1 MKERNFDKDIYMKF
15 SLSLKIDELQ
25 TVINSLNIYENKV
38 EKLTEYKSFL
48 EKILDLIKNSQKNLI
63 MKKRYRKNNI
73 SNIKQTLISLNN
85 NLFRLK
91 AYKEKN
97 LKLLEKLRNQ
107 KIKHFYKLKNTNE
120 CFMHSFQK
128 NFLSNFDTIISES
141 TGNESY
147 GEVSQLKNL
156 NFEAENELQKL
167 ENIKK
172 QMLLEINYYNLSKDF
187 KKVTK
192 INYLNN
198 TNSDDEMINKL
209 LHNKLIEK
217 RKNFVKLANKK
228 NIQEGDINFIRDKI
242 NFFKLKLKTKINSKK
257 KLIRQNKKFYIE
269 TIKEDAE
276 NDDILI
282 NNNNSKKFED
292 FHKSDEIFNDKIDS
306 IKINNNN
313 NSNKD
318 SGSEETNYNSSD
330 KKEYI

>member
-1 MKERNFDKDIYMKF
+1 MKERNFNQDIYMNF

-25 TVINSLNIYENKV
+25 TVISSLNISENKV
-38 EKLTEYKSFL
+38 EKLIEYKSYL

-63 MKKRYRKNNI
+63 IKKRFRKSNI

-91 AYKEKN
+91 ADKEKS
-97 LKLLEKLRNQ
+97 LKLLENLRNQ
-107 KIKHFYKLKNTNE
+107 KIKHFYKIKNSNNS
-120 CFMHSFQK
+120 FMNSFKK
-128 NFLSNFDTIISES
+128 NFSSNFDLLISET

-156 NFEAENELQKL
+156 NFEVENELQKL
-167 ENIKK
+167 DNIKK

-198 TNSDDEMINKL
+198 TNNDDEMINKI
-209 LHNKLIEK
+209 LHNKLIAK
-217 RKNFVKLANKK
+217 RNNFVNLANMK
-228 NIQEGDINFIRDKI
+228 NTQGGDINFIKDKI
-242 NFFKLKLKTKINSKK
+242 NFFKIKLKTKIQSTKN
-257 KLIRQNKKFYIE
+257 LIRKNKKFYIE
-269 TIKEDAE
+269 TIKEDSE
-276 NDDILI
+276 NDDISI
-282 NNNNSKKFED
+282 NNNIPIKFEN
-292 FHKSDEIFNDKIDS
+292 FNKSNKIINDKLDS

-330 KKEYI
+330 KKESL

>member
-1 MKERNFDKDIYMKF
+1 MKERNFNQDIYMNF

-25 TVINSLNIYENKV
+25 TVISSLNISENKV
-38 EKLTEYKSFL
+38 EKLIEYKSYL

-63 MKKRYRKNNI
+63 IKKRFRKSNI

-91 AYKEKN
+91 ADKEKS
-97 LKLLEKLRNQ
+97 LKLLENLRNQ
-107 KIKHFYKLKNTNE
+107 KIKHFYKIKNSNNS
-120 CFMHSFQK
+120 FMNSFKK
-128 NFLSNFDTIISES
+128 NFSSNFDLLISET

-156 NFEAENELQKL
+156 NFEVENELQKL
-167 ENIKK
+167 DNIKK

-198 TNSDDEMINKL
+198 TNNDDEMINKI
-209 LHNKLIEK
+209 LHNKLIAK
-217 RKNFVKLANKK
+217 RNNFVNLANMK
-228 NIQEGDINFIRDKI
+228 NTQGGDINFIKDKI
-242 NFFKLKLKTKINSKK
+242 NFFKIKLKTKIQSTKNLVRK
-257 KLIRQNKKFYIE
+257 NKKFYIE
-269 TIKEDAE
+269 TIKEDSE
-276 NDDILI
+276 NDDISI
-282 NNNNSKKFED
+282 NNNIPIKFEN
-292 FHKSDEIFNDKIDS
+292 FNKSNKIINDKLDS

-330 KKEYI
+330 KKESL

>member
-1 MKERNFDKDIYMKF
+1 MKERNFNQDIYMNF

-25 TVINSLNIYENKV
+25 TVISSLNISENKV
-38 EKLTEYKSFL
+38 EKLIEYKSYL

-63 MKKRYRKNNI
+63 IKKRFRKSNI

-91 AYKEKN
+91 ADKEKS
-97 LKLLEKLRNQ
+97 LKLLENLRNQ
-107 KIKHFYKLKNTNE
+107 KIKHFYKIKNSNNS
-120 CFMHSFQK
+120 FMNSFKK
-128 NFLSNFDTIISES
+128 NFSSNFDLLISET

-156 NFEAENELQKL
+156 NFEVENELQKL
-167 ENIKK
+167 DNIKK

-198 TNSDDEMINKL
+198 TNNDDEMINKI
-209 LHNKLIEK
+209 LHNKLIAK
-217 RKNFVKLANKK
+217 RNNFVNLANMK
-228 NIQEGDINFIRDKI
+228 NTQGEDINFIKDKI
-242 NFFKLKLKTKINSKK
+242 NFFKIKLKTKIQSTKNLVRK
-257 KLIRQNKKFYIE
+257 NKKFYIE
-269 TIKEDAE
+269 TIKEDSE
-276 NDDILI
+276 NDDISI
-282 NNNNSKKFED
+282 NNNIPIKFEN
-292 FHKSDEIFNDKIDS
+292 FNKSNKIINDKLDS

-330 KKEYI
+330 KKESL

>member
-25 TVINSLNIYENKV
+25 TVISSLNISENKV
-38 EKLTEYKSFL
+38 EKLIEYKSYL

-63 MKKRYRKNNI
+63 IKKRFRKSNI

-91 AYKEKN
+91 ADKEKS
-97 LKLLEKLRNQ
+97 LKLLENLRNQ
-107 KIKHFYKLKNTNE
+107 KIKHFYKIKNSNNS
-120 CFMHSFQK
+120 FMNSFKK
-128 NFLSNFDTIISES
+128 NFSSNFDLLISET

-156 NFEAENELQKL
+156 NFEVENELQKL
-167 ENIKK
+167 DNIKK

-198 TNSDDEMINKL
+198 TNNDDEMINKI
-209 LHNKLIEK
+209 LHNKLIAK
-217 RKNFVKLANKK
+217 RNNFVNLANMK
-228 NIQEGDINFIRDKI
+228 NTQGGDINFIKDKI
-242 NFFKLKLKTKINSKK
+242 NFFKIKLKTKIQSTKNLVRK
-257 KLIRQNKKFYIE
+257 NKKFYIE
-269 TIKEDAE
+269 TIKEDSE
-276 NDDILI
+276 NDDISI
-282 NNNNSKKFED
+282 NNNIPIKFEN
-292 FHKSDEIFNDKIDS
+292 FNKSNKIINDKLDS
-306 IKINNNN
+306 IKINNN

-330 KKEYI
+330 KKESL

>member
-1 MKERNFDKDIYMKF
+1 MKERNFNQDIYMNF

-25 TVINSLNIYENKV
+25 TVISSLNISENKV
-38 EKLTEYKSFL
+38 EKLIEYKSYL

-63 MKKRYRKNNI
+63 IKKRFRKSNI

-91 AYKEKN
+91 ADKEKS
-97 LKLLEKLRNQ
+97 LKLLENLRNQ
-107 KIKHFYKLKNTNE
+107 KIKHFYKIKNSNNS
-120 CFMHSFQK
+120 FMNSFKK
-128 NFLSNFDTIISES
+128 NFSSNFDLLISET

-156 NFEAENELQKL
+156 NFEVENELQKL
-167 ENIKK
+167 DNIKK

-198 TNSDDEMINKL
+198 TNNDDEMINKI
-209 LHNKLIEK
+209 LHNKLIAK
-217 RKNFVKLANKK
+217 RNNFVNLANMK
-228 NIQEGDINFIRDKI
+228 NTQGEDINFIKDKI
-242 NFFKLKLKTKINSKK
+242 NFFKIKLKTKIQSTKNLTRK
-257 KLIRQNKKFYIE
+257 NKKFYIE
-269 TIKEDAE
+269 TIKEDSE
-276 NDDILI
+276 NDDISI
-282 NNNNSKKFED
+282 NNNIPIKFEN
-292 FHKSDEIFNDKIDS
+292 FNKSNKIINDKLDS

-330 KKEYI
+330 KKESL

>member
-1 MKERNFDKDIYMKF
+1 MKERNFKQDIYMNF

-25 TVINSLNIYENKV
+25 TVISSLNISENKV
-38 EKLTEYKSFL
+38 EKLIEYKSYL

-63 MKKRYRKNNI
+63 IKKRFRKSNI

-91 AYKEKN
+91 ADKEKS
-97 LKLLEKLRNQ
+97 LKLLENLRNQ
-107 KIKHFYKLKNTNE
+107 KIKHFYKIKNSNNS
-120 CFMHSFQK
+120 FMNSFKK
-128 NFLSNFDTIISES
+128 NFSSNFDLLISET

-156 NFEAENELQKL
+156 NFEVENELQKL
-167 ENIKK
+167 DNIKK

-198 TNSDDEMINKL
+198 TNNDDEMINKI
-209 LHNKLIEK
+209 LHNKLIAK
-217 RKNFVKLANKK
+217 RNNFVNLANMK
-228 NIQEGDINFIRDKI
+228 NTQGEDINFIKDKI
-242 NFFKLKLKTKINSKK
+242 NFFKIKLKTKIQSTKNLVRK
-257 KLIRQNKKFYIE
+257 NKKFYIE
-269 TIKEDAE
+269 TIKEDSE
-276 NDDILI
+276 NDDISI
-282 NNNNSKKFED
+282 NNNIPIKFEN
-292 FHKSDEIFNDKIDS
+292 FNKNNKIINDKLDS
-306 IKINNNN
+306 IKINNN

-330 KKEYI
+330 KKESL

>member
-1 MKERNFDKDIYMKF
+1 MKERNFNQDIYMNF

-25 TVINSLNIYENKV
+25 TVISSLNISENKV
-38 EKLTEYKSFL
+38 EKLIEYKSYL

-63 MKKRYRKNNI
+63 IKKRFRKSNI

-91 AYKEKN
+91 ADKEKS
-97 LKLLEKLRNQ
+97 LKLLENLRNQ
-107 KIKHFYKLKNTNE
+107 KIKHFYKLKNSNNS
-120 CFMHSFQK
+120 FMNSFKK
-128 NFLSNFDTIISES
+128 NFSSNFDLLISET

-156 NFEAENELQKL
+156 NFEVENELQKL
-167 ENIKK
+167 DNIKK

-198 TNSDDEMINKL
+198 TNNDDEMINKI
-209 LHNKLIEK
+209 LHNKLIAK
-217 RKNFVKLANKK
+217 RNNFVNLANMK
-228 NIQEGDINFIRDKI
+228 NTQGEDINFIKDKI
-242 NFFKLKLKTKINSKK
+242 NFFKIKLKTKIQSTKNLVRK
-257 KLIRQNKKFYIE
+257 NKKFYIE
-269 TIKEDAE
+269 TIKEDSE
-276 NDDILI
+276 NDDISI
-282 NNNNSKKFED
+282 NNNIPIKFEN
-292 FHKSDEIFNDKIDS
+292 FNKSNKIINDKLDS
-306 IKINNNN
+306 IKINNN

-330 KKEYI
+330 KKESL

>member
-1 MKERNFDKDIYMKF
+1 MKERNFKQDIYMNF

-25 TVINSLNIYENKV
+25 TVISSLNISENKV
-38 EKLTEYKSFL
+38 EKLIEYKSYL

-63 MKKRYRKNNI
+63 IKKRFRKSNI

-91 AYKEKN
+91 ADKEKS
-97 LKLLEKLRNQ
+97 LKLLENLRNQ
-107 KIKHFYKLKNTNE
+107 KIKHFYKIKNSNNS
-120 CFMHSFQK
+120 FMNSFKK
-128 NFLSNFDTIISES
+128 NFSSNFDLLISET

-156 NFEAENELQKL
+156 NFEVENELQKL
-167 ENIKK
+167 DNIKK

-198 TNSDDEMINKL
+198 TNNDDEMINKI
-209 LHNKLIEK
+209 LHNKLIAK
-217 RKNFVKLANKK
+217 RNNFVNLANMK
-228 NIQEGDINFIRDKI
+228 NTQGEDINFIKDKI
-242 NFFKLKLKTKINSKK
+242 NFFKIKLKTKIQSTKNLVRK
-257 KLIRQNKKFYIE
+257 NKKFYIE
-269 TIKEDAE
+269 TIKEDSE
-276 NDDILI
+276 NDDISI
-282 NNNNSKKFED
+282 NNNIPIKFEN
-292 FHKSDEIFNDKIDS
+292 FNKSNKIINDKLDS
-306 IKINNNN
+306 IKINNN

-330 KKEYI
+330 KKESL

>member
-1 MKERNFDKDIYMKF
+1 MKERNFNQDIYMNF

-25 TVINSLNIYENKV
+25 TVISSLNISENKV
-38 EKLTEYKSFL
+38 EKLIEYKSYL

-63 MKKRYRKNNI
+63 IKKRFRKSNI

-91 AYKEKN
+91 ADKEKS
-97 LKLLEKLRNQ
+97 LKLLENLRNQ
-107 KIKHFYKLKNTNE
+107 KIKHFYKIKNSNNS
-120 CFMHSFQK
+120 FMNSFKK
-128 NFLSNFDTIISES
+128 NFSSNFDLLISET

-156 NFEAENELQKL
+156 NFEVENELQKL
-167 ENIKK
+167 DNIKK

-198 TNSDDEMINKL
+198 TNNDDEMINKI
-209 LHNKLIEK
+209 LHNKLIAK
-217 RKNFVKLANKK
+217 RNNFVNLANMK
-228 NIQEGDINFIRDKI
+228 NTQGEDINFIKDKI
-242 NFFKLKLKTKINSKK
+242 NFFKIKLKTIIQSTKNLVRK
-257 KLIRQNKKFYIE
+257 NKKFYIE
-269 TIKEDAE
+269 TIKEDSE
-276 NDDILI
+276 NDDISI
-282 NNNNSKKFED
+282 NNNIPIKFEN
-292 FHKSDEIFNDKIDS
+292 FNKSNKIINDKLDS
-306 IKINNNN
+306 IKINNN

-330 KKEYI
+330 KKESL

>member
-1 MKERNFDKDIYMKF
+1 MKERNFNQDIYMNF

-25 TVINSLNIYENKV
+25 TVISSLNISENKV
-38 EKLTEYKSFL
+38 EKLIENKSYL

-63 MKKRYRKNNI
+63 IKKRFRKSNI

-91 AYKEKN
+91 ADKEKS
-97 LKLLEKLRNQ
+97 LKLLENLRNQ
-107 KIKHFYKLKNTNE
+107 KIKHFYKIKNSNNS
-120 CFMHSFQK
+120 FMNSFKK
-128 NFLSNFDTIISES
+128 NFSSNFDLLISET

-156 NFEAENELQKL
+156 NFEVENELQKL
-167 ENIKK
+167 DNIKK

-198 TNSDDEMINKL
+198 TNNDDEMINKI
-209 LHNKLIEK
+209 LHNKLIAK
-217 RKNFVKLANKK
+217 RNNFVNLANMK
-228 NIQEGDINFIRDKI
+228 NTQGGDINFIKDKI
-242 NFFKLKLKTKINSKK
+242 NFFKIKLKTKIQSTKN
-257 KLIRQNKKFYIE
+257 LIRKNKKFYIE
-269 TIKEDAE
+269 TIKEDSE
-276 NDDILI
+276 NDDISI
-282 NNNNSKKFED
+282 NNNIPIKFEN
-292 FHKSDEIFNDKIDS
+292 FNKNNKIINDKLDS
-306 IKINNNN
+306 IKINNNY

-330 KKEYI
+330 KKESL

>member
-1 MKERNFDKDIYMKF
+1 MNF

-25 TVINSLNIYENKV
+25 TVISSLNISENKV
-38 EKLTEYKSFL
+38 EKLIEYKSYL

-63 MKKRYRKNNI
+63 IKKRFRKSNI

-91 AYKEKN
+91 ADKEKS
-97 LKLLEKLRNQ
+97 LKLLENLRNQ
-107 KIKHFYKLKNTNE
+107 KIKHFYKIKNSNNS
-120 CFMHSFQK
+120 FMNSFKK
-128 NFLSNFDTIISES
+128 NFSSNFDLLISET

-156 NFEAENELQKL
+156 NFEVENELQKL
-167 ENIKK
+167 DNIKK

-198 TNSDDEMINKL
+198 TNNDDEMINKI
-209 LHNKLIEK
+209 LHNKLIAK
-217 RKNFVKLANKK
+217 RNNFVNLANMK
-228 NIQEGDINFIRDKI
+228 NTQGEDINFIKDKI
-242 NFFKLKLKTKINSKK
+242 NFFKIKLKTKIQSTKNLVRK
-257 KLIRQNKKFYIE
+257 NKKFYIE
-269 TIKEDAE
+269 TIKEDSE
-276 NDDILI
+276 NDDISI
-282 NNNNSKKFED
+282 NNNIPIKFEN
-292 FHKSDEIFNDKIDS
+292 FNKSNKIINDKLDS
-306 IKINNNN
+306 IKINNN

-330 KKEYI
+330 KKESL

>member
-1 MKERNFDKDIYMKF
+1 MKERNFNQDIYMNF

-25 TVINSLNIYENKV
+25 TVISSLNISENKV
-38 EKLTEYKSFL
+38 EKLIEYKSYL

-63 MKKRYRKNNI
+63 IKKRFRKSNI

-91 AYKEKN
+91 ADKEKS
-97 LKLLEKLRNQ
+97 LKLLENLRNQ
-107 KIKHFYKLKNTNE
+107 KIKHFYKIKNSNNS
-120 CFMHSFQK
+120 FMNSFKK
-128 NFLSNFDTIISES
+128 NFSSNFDLLISET

-156 NFEAENELQKL
+156 NFEVENELQKL
-167 ENIKK
+167 DNIKK

-198 TNSDDEMINKL
+198 TNNDDEMINKI
-209 LHNKLIEK
+209 LHNKLIAK
-217 RKNFVKLANKK
+217 RNNFVNLANMK
-228 NIQEGDINFIRDKI
+228 NTQGEDINFIKDKI
-242 NFFKLKLKTKINSKK
+242 NFFKIKLKTKIQSTKN
-257 KLIRQNKKFYIE
+257 LIRKNKKFYIE
-269 TIKEDAE
+269 TIKEDSE
-276 NDDILI
+276 NDDISI
-282 NNNNSKKFED
+282 NNNIPIKFEN
-292 FHKSDEIFNDKIDS
+292 FNKSNKIINDKLDS

-330 KKEYI
+330 KKESL

>member
-1 MKERNFDKDIYMKF
+1 MKERNFNQDIYMNF

-25 TVINSLNIYENKV
+25 TVISSLNISENKV
-38 EKLTEYKSFL
+38 EKLIEYKSYL

-63 MKKRYRKNNI
+63 IKKRFRKSNI

-91 AYKEKN
+91 ADKEKS
-97 LKLLEKLRNQ
+97 LKLLENLRNQ
-107 KIKHFYKLKNTNE
+107 KIKHFYKIKNSNNS
-120 CFMHSFQK
+120 FMNSFKK
-128 NFLSNFDTIISES
+128 NFSSNFDLLISET

-156 NFEAENELQKL
+156 NFEVENELQKL
-167 ENIKK
+167 DNIKK

-198 TNSDDEMINKL
+198 TNNDDEMINKI
-209 LHNKLIEK
+209 LHNKLIAK
-217 RKNFVKLANKK
+217 RNNFVNLANMK
-228 NIQEGDINFIRDKI
+228 NTQGEDINFIKYKI
-242 NFFKLKLKTKINSKK
+242 NFFKIKLKTKIQSTKNLVRK
-257 KLIRQNKKFYIE
+257 NKKFYIE
-269 TIKEDAE
+269 TIKEDSE
-276 NDDILI
+276 NDDISI
-282 NNNNSKKFED
+282 NNNIPIKFEN
-292 FHKSDEIFNDKIDS
+292 FNKSNKIINDKLDS
-306 IKINNNN
+306 IKINNN

-330 KKEYI
+330 KKESL

>member
-1 MKERNFDKDIYMKF
+1 MKERNFNQDIYMNF

-25 TVINSLNIYENKV
+25 TVISSLNISENKV
-38 EKLTEYKSFL
+38 EKLIEYKSYL

-63 MKKRYRKNNI
+63 IKKRFRKSNI

-91 AYKEKN
+91 ADKEKS
-97 LKLLEKLRNQ
+97 LKLLENLRNQ
-107 KIKHFYKLKNTNE
+107 KIKHFYKIKNSNNS
-120 CFMHSFQK
+120 FMNSFKK
-128 NFLSNFDTIISES
+128 NFSSNFDLLISET

-156 NFEAENELQKL
+156 NFEVENELQKL
-167 ENIKK
+167 DNIKK

-198 TNSDDEMINKL
+198 TNNDDEMINKL
-209 LHNKLIEK
+209 LHNKLIAK
-217 RKNFVKLANKK
+217 RNNFVNLANMK
-228 NIQEGDINFIRDKI
+228 NTQGEDINFIKDKI
-242 NFFKLKLKTKINSKK
+242 NFFKIKLKTKIQSTKNLVRK
-257 KLIRQNKKFYIE
+257 NKKFYIE
-269 TIKEDAE
+269 TIKEDSE
-276 NDDILI
+276 NDDISI
-282 NNNNSKKFED
+282 NNNIPIKFEN
-292 FHKSDEIFNDKIDS
+292 FNKSNKIINDKLDS
-306 IKINNNN
+306 IKINNN

-330 KKEYI
+330 KKESL

>member
-1 MKERNFDKDIYMKF
+1 MKERNFNQDIYMNF

-25 TVINSLNIYENKV
+25 TVISSLNISENKV
-38 EKLTEYKSFL
+38 EKLIEYKSYL

-63 MKKRYRKNNI
+63 IKKRFRKSNI

-91 AYKEKN
+91 ADKEKS
-97 LKLLEKLRNQ
+97 LKLLENLRNQ
-107 KIKHFYKLKNTNE
+107 KIKHFYKIKNSNNS
-120 CFMHSFQK
+120 FMNSFKK
-128 NFLSNFDTIISES
+128 NFSSNFDLLISET

-156 NFEAENELQKL
+156 NFEVENELQKL
-167 ENIKK
+167 DNIKK

-198 TNSDDEMINKL
+198 TNNDDEMINKI
-209 LHNKLIEK
+209 LHNKLIAK
-217 RKNFVKLANKK
+217 RNNFVNLANMK
-228 NIQEGDINFIRDKI
+228 NTQGEDINFIKDKI
-242 NFFKLKLKTKINSKK
+242 NFFKIKLKTKIQSTKN
-257 KLIRQNKKFYIE
+257 LIRKNKKFYIE
-269 TIKEDAE
+269 TIKEDSE
-276 NDDILI
+276 NDDISI
-282 NNNNSKKFED
+282 NNNIPIKFEN
-292 FHKSDEIFNDKIDS
+292 FNKNNKIINDKLDS
-306 IKINNNN
+306 IKINNN

-330 KKEYI
+330 KKESL

>member
-1 MKERNFDKDIYMKF
+1 MRERNFNQDIYMNF

-25 TVINSLNIYENKV
+25 TVISSLNISENKV
-38 EKLTEYKSFL
+38 EKLIENKSYL

-63 MKKRYRKNNI
+63 IKKRFSKSNI
-73 SNIKQTLISLNN
+73 SNIKQTLISLTN

-91 AYKEKN
+91 ADKEKS
-97 LKLLEKLRNQ
+97 LKLLENLRNQ
-107 KIKHFYKLKNTNE
+107 KIKHFYKIKNSNNS
-120 CFMHSFQK
+120 FMNSFKK
-128 NFLSNFDTIISES
+128 NFSSNFDLLISET

-156 NFEAENELQKL
+156 NFEVENELQKL
-167 ENIKK
+167 DNIKK

-198 TNSDDEMINKL
+198 TNNDDEMINKI
-209 LHNKLIEK
+209 LHNKLIAK
-217 RKNFVKLANKK
+217 RNNFVNLANMK
-228 NIQEGDINFIRDKI
+228 NTQGEDINFIKDKI
-242 NFFKLKLKTKINSKK
+242 NFFKIKLKTKIQSTKNLVRK
-257 KLIRQNKKFYIE
+257 NKKFYIE
-269 TIKEDAE
+269 TIKEDSE
-276 NDDILI
+276 NDDISI
-282 NNNNSKKFED
+282 NNNIPIKFEN
-292 FHKSDEIFNDKIDS
+292 FNKNNKIINDKLDS

-330 KKEYI
+330 KKESL

>member
-1 MKERNFDKDIYMKF
+1 MKERNFNQDIYMNF

-25 TVINSLNIYENKV
+25 TVISSLNISENKV
-38 EKLTEYKSFL
+38 EKLIEYKSYL

-63 MKKRYRKNNI
+63 IKKRFRKSNI

-91 AYKEKN
+91 ADKEKS
-97 LKLLEKLRNQ
+97 LKLLENLRNQ
-107 KIKHFYKLKNTNE
+107 KIKHFYKIKNSNNS
-120 CFMHSFQK
+120 FMNSFKK
-128 NFLSNFDTIISES
+128 NFSSNFDLLISET

-156 NFEAENELQKL
+156 NFEVENELQKL
-167 ENIKK
+167 DNIKK

-198 TNSDDEMINKL
+198 TNNDDEMINKI
-209 LHNKLIEK
+209 LHNKLIAK
-217 RKNFVKLANKK
+217 RNNFVNLANMK
-228 NIQEGDINFIRDKI
+228 NTQGGDINFIKDKI
-242 NFFKLKLKTKINSKK
+242 NFFKIKLKTKIQSTKNLVRK
-257 KLIRQNKKFYIE
+257 NKKFYIE
-269 TIKEDAE
+269 TIKEDSE
-276 NDDILI
+276 NDDISI
-282 NNNNSKKFED
+282 NNNIPIKFEN
-292 FHKSDEIFNDKIDS
+292 FNKSNKIINDKLDS
-306 IKINNNN
+306 IKINNN

-330 KKEYI
+330 KKESL

>member
-1 MKERNFDKDIYMKF
+1 MKERNFNQDIYMNF

-25 TVINSLNIYENKV
+25 TVISSLNISENKV
-38 EKLTEYKSFL
+38 EKLIEYKSYL

-63 MKKRYRKNNI
+63 IKKRFRKSNI

-91 AYKEKN
+91 ADKEKS
-97 LKLLEKLRNQ
+97 LKLLENLRNQ
-107 KIKHFYKLKNTNE
+107 KIKHFYKIKNSNNS
-120 CFMHSFQK
+120 FMNSFKK
-128 NFLSNFDTIISES
+128 NFSSNFDLLISET

-156 NFEAENELQKL
+156 NFEVENELQKL
-167 ENIKK
+167 DNIKK

-198 TNSDDEMINKL
+198 TNNDDEMINKI
-209 LHNKLIEK
+209 LHNKLIAK
-217 RKNFVKLANKK
+217 RNNFVNLANMK
-228 NIQEGDINFIRDKI
+228 NTQGEDINFIKDKI
-242 NFFKLKLKTKINSKK
+242 NFFKIKLKTKIRSTKN
-257 KLIRQNKKFYIE
+257 LIRKNKKFYIE
-269 TIKEDAE
+269 TIKEDSE
-276 NDDILI
+276 NDDISI
-282 NNNNSKKFED
+282 NNNIPIKFEN
-292 FHKSDEIFNDKIDS
+292 FNKSNKIINDKLDS
-306 IKINNNN
+306 IKINNN

-330 KKEYI
+330 KKESL

>member
-1 MKERNFDKDIYMKF
+1 MKERNFKQDIYMNF

-25 TVINSLNIYENKV
+25 TVISSLNISENKV
-38 EKLTEYKSFL
+38 EKLIENKSYL

-63 MKKRYRKNNI
+63 IKKRFRKSNI

-91 AYKEKN
+91 ADKEKS
-97 LKLLEKLRNQ
+97 LKLLENLRNQ
-107 KIKHFYKLKNTNE
+107 KIKHFYKLKNSNNS
-120 CFMHSFQK
+120 FMNSFKK
-128 NFLSNFDTIISES
+128 NFSSNFDSLISET

-156 NFEAENELQKL
+156 NFEVENELQKL
-167 ENIKK
+167 DNIKK

-187 KKVTK
+187 KKVTR

-198 TNSDDEMINKL
+198 TNNDDEMINKI
-209 LHNKLIEK
+209 LHNKLISK
-217 RKNFVKLANKK
+217 RNNFVNLANMK
-228 NIQEGDINFIRDKI
+228 NTQGEDINFIKDKI
-242 NFFKLKLKTKINSKK
+242 NFFKIKLKTKIQSTKN
-257 KLIRQNKKFYIE
+257 LIRKNKKFYIE
-269 TIKEDAE
+269 TIKEDSE
-276 NDDILI
+276 NDDISI
-282 NNNNSKKFED
+282 NNNIPIKFEN
-292 FHKSDEIFNDKIDS
+292 FNKSNKIINDKLDS

-330 KKEYI
+330 KKESL

>member
-1 MKERNFDKDIYMKF
+1 MKERNFNQDIYMNF

-25 TVINSLNIYENKV
+25 TVISSLNISENKV
-38 EKLTEYKSFL
+38 EKLIEYKSYL

-63 MKKRYRKNNI
+63 IKKRFRKSNI

-91 AYKEKN
+91 ADKEKS
-97 LKLLEKLRNQ
+97 LKLLENLRNQ
-107 KIKHFYKLKNTNE
+107 KIKHFYKIKNSNNS
-120 CFMHSFQK
+120 FMNSFKK
-128 NFLSNFDTIISES
+128 NFSSNFDLLISET

-156 NFEAENELQKL
+156 NFEVENELQKL
-167 ENIKK
+167 DNIKK

-198 TNSDDEMINKL
+198 TNNDDEMINKL
-209 LHNKLIEK
+209 LHNKLIAK
-217 RKNFVKLANKK
+217 RNNFVNLANMK
-228 NIQEGDINFIRDKI
+228 NTQGEDINFIKDKI
-242 NFFKLKLKTKINSKK
+242 NFFKIKLKTKIQSTKNLVRK
-257 KLIRQNKKFYIE
+257 NKKFYIE
-269 TIKEDAE
+269 TIKEDSE
-276 NDDILI
+276 NDDISI
-282 NNNNSKKFED
+282 NNNIPIKFEN
-292 FHKSDEIFNDKIDS
+292 FNKSNKIINDKLDS

-330 KKEYI
+330 KKESL

>member
-91 AYKEKN
+91 SYKEKN

-107 KIKHFYKLKNTNE
+107 KIKNFYKLKNRNE
-120 CFMHSFQK
+120 CFMYSFQK
-128 NFLSNFDTIISES
+128 NFRSNFDTLISES

-156 NFEAENELQKL
+156 NFEADNELQKL

-292 FHKSDEIFNDKIDS
+292 FHKSDKIFNSYLFI
-306 IKINNNN
+306 
-313 NSNKD
+313 
-318 SGSEETNYNSSD
+318 
-330 KKEYI
+330 

>member
-91 AYKEKN
+91 SYKEKN

-107 KIKHFYKLKNTNE
+107 KIKNFYKLKNRNE
-120 CFMHSFQK
+120 CFMYSFQK
-128 NFLSNFDTIISES
+128 NFRSNFDTLISES

-156 NFEAENELQKL
+156 NFEADNELQKL

-172 QMLLEINYYNLSKDF
+172 QMLLEINYYNLLKDF
-187 KKVTK
+187 KKLNK

-292 FHKSDEIFNDKIDS
+292 FHKSDKIFNDKIDS

>member
-1 MKERNFDKDIYMKF
+1 MKERNFKQDIYMNF

-25 TVINSLNIYENKV
+25 TVISSLNISENKV
-38 EKLTEYKSFL
+38 EKLIEYKSYL

-63 MKKRYRKNNI
+63 IKKRFRKSNI

-91 AYKEKN
+91 ADKEKS
-97 LKLLEKLRNQ
+97 LKLLENLRNQ
-107 KIKHFYKLKNTNE
+107 KIKHFYKIKNSNNS
-120 CFMHSFQK
+120 FMNSFKK
-128 NFLSNFDTIISES
+128 NFSSNFDSLISET

-156 NFEAENELQKL
+156 NFEVENELQKL
-167 ENIKK
+167 DNIKK

-198 TNSDDEMINKL
+198 TNNDDEMINKI
-209 LHNKLIEK
+209 LHNKLIAK
-217 RKNFVKLANKK
+217 RNNFVNLANMK
-228 NIQEGDINFIRDKI
+228 NTQGEDINFIKDKI
-242 NFFKLKLKTKINSKK
+242 NFFKIKLKTKIQSTKNLVRK
-257 KLIRQNKKFYIE
+257 NKKFYIE
-269 TIKEDAE
+269 TIKEDSE
-276 NDDILI
+276 NDDISI
-282 NNNNSKKFED
+282 NNNIPIKFEN
-292 FHKSDEIFNDKIDS
+292 FNKSNKIINDKLDS

-330 KKEYI
+330 KKESL

>member
-1 MKERNFDKDIYMKF
+1 MKERNFNQDIYMNF

-25 TVINSLNIYENKV
+25 TVISSLNISENKV
-38 EKLTEYKSFL
+38 EKLIEYKSYL

-63 MKKRYRKNNI
+63 IKKRFRKSNI

-91 AYKEKN
+91 ADKEKS
-97 LKLLEKLRNQ
+97 LKLLENLRNQ
-107 KIKHFYKLKNTNE
+107 KIKHFYKIKNSNNS
-120 CFMHSFQK
+120 FMNSFKK
-128 NFLSNFDTIISES
+128 NFSSNFDLLISET

-156 NFEAENELQKL
+156 NFEVENELQKL
-167 ENIKK
+167 DNIKK

-187 KKVTK
+187 KKVTR

-198 TNSDDEMINKL
+198 TNNDDEMINKI
-209 LHNKLIEK
+209 LHNKLIAK
-217 RKNFVKLANKK
+217 RNNFVNLANMK
-228 NIQEGDINFIRDKI
+228 NTQGEDINFIKDKI
-242 NFFKLKLKTKINSKK
+242 NFFKIKLKTKIQSTKN
-257 KLIRQNKKFYIE
+257 LIRKNKKFYIE
-269 TIKEDAE
+269 TIKEDSE
-276 NDDILI
+276 NDDISI
-282 NNNNSKKFED
+282 NNNIPIKFEN
-292 FHKSDEIFNDKIDS
+292 FNKSNKIINDKLDS

-330 KKEYI
+330 KKESL

>member
-1 MKERNFDKDIYMKF
+1 MKERNFKQDIYMNF

-25 TVINSLNIYENKV
+25 TVISSLNISENKV
-38 EKLTEYKSFL
+38 EKLIEYKSYL

-63 MKKRYRKNNI
+63 IKKRFRKSNI

-91 AYKEKN
+91 ADKEKS
-97 LKLLEKLRNQ
+97 LKLLENLRNQ
-107 KIKHFYKLKNTNE
+107 KIKHFYKIKNSNNS
-120 CFMHSFQK
+120 FMNSFKK
-128 NFLSNFDTIISES
+128 NFSSNFDSLISET

-156 NFEAENELQKL
+156 NFEVENELQKL
-167 ENIKK
+167 DNIKK

-198 TNSDDEMINKL
+198 TNNDDEMINKI
-209 LHNKLIEK
+209 LHNKLIAK
-217 RKNFVKLANKK
+217 RNNFVNLANMK
-228 NIQEGDINFIRDKI
+228 NTQGEDINFIKDKI
-242 NFFKLKLKTKINSKK
+242 NFFKIKLKTKIQSTKNLVRK
-257 KLIRQNKKFYIE
+257 NKKFYIE
-269 TIKEDAE
+269 TIKEDSE
-276 NDDILI
+276 NDDISI
-282 NNNNSKKFED
+282 NNNIPIKFEN
-292 FHKSDEIFNDKIDS
+292 FNKSNKIINDKLDS
-306 IKINNNN
+306 IKINNN

-330 KKEYI
+330 KKESL

>member
-91 AYKEKN
+91 SYKEKN

-107 KIKHFYKLKNTNE
+107 KIKHFYKLKNRNE
-120 CFMHSFQK
+120 CFMYSFQK
-128 NFLSNFDTIISES
+128 NFRSNFDTLISES

-292 FHKSDEIFNDKIDS
+292 FHKSDKIFNDKIDS

>member
-1 MKERNFDKDIYMKF
+1 MKERNFNQDIYMNF

-25 TVINSLNIYENKV
+25 TVISSLNISENKV
-38 EKLTEYKSFL
+38 EKLIEYKSYL

-63 MKKRYRKNNI
+63 IKKRFRKSNI

-91 AYKEKN
+91 ADKEKS
-97 LKLLEKLRNQ
+97 LKLLENLRNQ
-107 KIKHFYKLKNTNE
+107 KIKHFYKIKNSNNS
-120 CFMHSFQK
+120 FMNSFKK
-128 NFLSNFDTIISES
+128 NFSSNFDLLISET

-156 NFEAENELQKL
+156 NFEVENELQKL
-167 ENIKK
+167 DNIKK

-198 TNSDDEMINKL
+198 TNNDDEMINKI
-209 LHNKLIEK
+209 LHNKLIAK
-217 RKNFVKLANKK
+217 RNNFVNLANMK
-228 NIQEGDINFIRDKI
+228 NTQREDINFIKDKI
-242 NFFKLKLKTKINSKK
+242 NFFKIKLKTKIQSTKNLVRK
-257 KLIRQNKKFYIE
+257 NKKFYIE
-269 TIKEDAE
+269 TIKEDSE
-276 NDDILI
+276 NDDISI
-282 NNNNSKKFED
+282 NNNIPIKFEN
-292 FHKSDEIFNDKIDS
+292 FNKSNKIINDKLDS

-318 SGSEETNYNSSD
+318 SGSEETNYNS
-330 KKEYI
+330 

>member
-1 MKERNFDKDIYMKF
+1 MKERNFNQDIYMNF

-25 TVINSLNIYENKV
+25 TVISSLNISENKV
-38 EKLTEYKSFL
+38 EKLIEYKSYL

-63 MKKRYRKNNI
+63 IKKRFRKSNI

-91 AYKEKN
+91 ADKEKS
-97 LKLLEKLRNQ
+97 LKLLENLRNQ
-107 KIKHFYKLKNTNE
+107 KIKHFYKIKNSNNS
-120 CFMHSFQK
+120 FMNSFKK
-128 NFLSNFDTIISES
+128 NFSSNFDSLISET

-156 NFEAENELQKL
+156 NFEVENELQKL
-167 ENIKK
+167 DNIKK

-198 TNSDDEMINKL
+198 TNNDDEMINKI
-209 LHNKLIEK
+209 LHNKLIAK
-217 RKNFVKLANKK
+217 RNNFVNLANMK
-228 NIQEGDINFIRDKI
+228 NTQGEDINFIKDKI
-242 NFFKLKLKTKINSKK
+242 NFFKIKLKTKIQSTKN
-257 KLIRQNKKFYIE
+257 LIRKNKKFYIE
-269 TIKEDAE
+269 TIKEDSE
-276 NDDILI
+276 NDDISI
-282 NNNNSKKFED
+282 NNNIPIKFEN
-292 FHKSDEIFNDKIDS
+292 FNKNNKIINDKLDS
-306 IKINNNN
+306 IKINNN

-330 KKEYI
+330 KKESL

>member
-1 MKERNFDKDIYMKF
+1 MKERNFNQDIYMNF

-25 TVINSLNIYENKV
+25 TVISSLNISENKV
-38 EKLTEYKSFL
+38 EKLIEHKSHL

-63 MKKRYRKNNI
+63 IKKRFRKSNI

-91 AYKEKN
+91 ADKEKS
-97 LKLLEKLRNQ
+97 LKLLENLRNQ
-107 KIKHFYKLKNTNE
+107 KIKHFYKIKNSNNS
-120 CFMHSFQK
+120 FMNSFKK
-128 NFLSNFDTIISES
+128 NFSSNFDSLISET

-156 NFEAENELQKL
+156 NFEVENELQKL
-167 ENIKK
+167 DNIKK

-187 KKVTK
+187 KKVTR

-198 TNSDDEMINKL
+198 TNNDDEMINKI
-209 LHNKLIEK
+209 LHNKLIAK
-217 RKNFVKLANKK
+217 RNNFVNLANLK
-228 NIQEGDINFIRDKI
+228 NTQGEDINFIQDKI
-242 NFFKLKLKTKINSKK
+242 NFFKIKLKKKIQSTKN
-257 KLIRQNKKFYIE
+257 LIRKNKKFYIE
-269 TIKEDAE
+269 TIKEDSE
-276 NDDILI
+276 NDDISI
-282 NNNNSKKFED
+282 NNNIPIKFEN
-292 FHKSDEIFNDKIDS
+292 FNKSNKIINDKLDS

-330 KKEYI
+330 KKESL

>member
-120 CFMHSFQK
+120 CLMHSFQK
-128 NFLSNFDTIISES
+128 KFRSNFDTLISES

-187 KKVTK
+187 KKVIK

-292 FHKSDEIFNDKIDS
+292 FHKSDKIFNDKIDS
-306 IKINNNN
+306 IKINNN

>member
-1 MKERNFDKDIYMKF
+1 MKERNFNQDIYMNF

-25 TVINSLNIYENKV
+25 TVISSLNISENKV
-38 EKLTEYKSFL
+38 EKLIEYKSYL

-63 MKKRYRKNNI
+63 IKKRFRKSNI

-91 AYKEKN
+91 ADKEKS
-97 LKLLEKLRNQ
+97 LKLLENLRNQ
-107 KIKHFYKLKNTNE
+107 KIKHFYKIKNSNNS
-120 CFMHSFQK
+120 FMNSFKK
-128 NFLSNFDTIISES
+128 NFSSNFDLLISET

-156 NFEAENELQKL
+156 NFEVENELQKL
-167 ENIKK
+167 DNIKK

-198 TNSDDEMINKL
+198 TNNDDEMINKI
-209 LHNKLIEK
+209 LHNKLIAK
-217 RKNFVKLANKK
+217 RNNFVNLANMK
-228 NIQEGDINFIRDKI
+228 NTQGEDINFIKDKI
-242 NFFKLKLKTKINSKK
+242 NFFKIKLKTKIQSTKNLVRK
-257 KLIRQNKKFYIE
+257 NKKFYIE
-269 TIKEDAE
+269 TIKEDSE
-276 NDDILI
+276 NDDISI
-282 NNNNSKKFED
+282 NNNIPIKFEN
-292 FHKSDEIFNDKIDS
+292 FNKSNKIINDKLDS
-306 IKINNNN
+306 IKINNN

-330 KKEYI
+330 KKESL